1 MAQTMMRP
9 VTVDLPD
16 SLVQELETKARRE
29 RRSISEMVRDLVLQ
43 SWHATPALP
52 ENVEAELAAFT
63 NLSDDALWILAR
75 STLSKAEQE
84 ELARLNHEA
93 KRRDLTED
101 EETRRQTLLD
111 AYDRMMVRRAQAALL
126 LKSRG
131 YDLTDPG
138 ILQAS

>member
-1 MAQTMMRP
+1 MAQTMTRP

-43 SWHATPALP
+43 SWHATPILP
-52 ENVEAELAAFT
+52 EDVETELAAFT

-75 STLSKAEQE
+75 STLTQAEQE
-84 ELARLNHEA
+84 KLAHLNYEA
-93 KRRDLTED
+93 KRRSLTE
-101 EETRRQTLLD
+101 EEEAQRQALLD
-111 AYDRMMVRRAQAALL
+111 TFDRTMVRRAQAALL

-131 YDLTDPG
+131 YDLTDPD